1 MMSHSTLDLL
11 QHITAIAGIF
21 CVGLS
26 TYLAGRFHGS
36 GHPLGAALSV
46 MLLGEAFVGLF
57 TVLFAF
63 LTAFGYSWDA
73 HPFAQ
78 MAMRWAIFAAAS
90 ITSLHL
96 AYHVWD
102 IGQSHPEADD
112 T

>member
-1 MMSHSTLDLL
+1 MTPNTLDIL

-36 GHPLGAALSV
+36 GHPLGTALSV

-63 LTAFGYSWDA
+63 MTAFGYSWDA

-78 MAMRWAIFAAAS
+78 MAMRWAIFTAAS
-90 ITSLHL
+90 ATSVHL
-96 AYHVWD
+96 ACHVWS
-102 IGQSHPEADD
+102 IGQLDQ

>member
-1 MMSHSTLDLL
+1 MTPNTLDIL
-11 QHITAIAGIF
+11 QHITAIAGLF

-36 GHPLGAALSV
+36 GHPLGTALSV

-63 LTAFGYSWDA
+63 MTAFGYSWDS

-78 MAMRWAIFAAAS
+78 MAMRWAIFTAAS
-90 ITSLHL
+90 ATSVHL
-96 AYHVWD
+96 ACHVWS
-102 IGQSHPEADD
+102 IGQLDQ